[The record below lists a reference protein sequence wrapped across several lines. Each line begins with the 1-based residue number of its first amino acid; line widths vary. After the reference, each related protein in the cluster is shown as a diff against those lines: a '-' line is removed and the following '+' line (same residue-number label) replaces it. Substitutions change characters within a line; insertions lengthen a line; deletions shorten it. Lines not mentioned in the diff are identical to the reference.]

1 MNPLTFA
8 KNQAGVFAAL
18 TIEHLYVVALAVI
31 MATVIGVLIGVLTY
45 RSPLARNL
53 AMRSAGVILT
63 IPSFALFGVFLG
75 WFSLTLWSSL
85 LPLVLYGLLPIIR
98 NTVVGLTEVDDA
110 VVESAKGM
118 GMTHRQRLTKIELRL
133 ATPVILTGIR
143 VTTTLLI
150 GILAI
155 AAIIN
160 GPGLGNPIMDA
171 LARVGTPIAIPEG
184 VIATVLIV
192 LVAILLDVLFAV
204 ITRFATPKGLR

>member
-8 KNQAGVFAAL
+8 KNQAGEFAAL

-53 AMRSAGVILT
+53 AVRSAGVILT

-118 GMTHRQRLTKIELRL
+118 GMTHLQRLTKIELRL